1 MDQIEVEFWYWLAF
15 GVVLVALEA
24 LIPGTVLMWFGISA
38 GVVGLVVFM
47 APDLAF
53 TYQIL
58 IFGVLSVVSVVA
70 TRIWLRRQ
78 PIQTEDPDLNLRG
91 QRYVGQVVVLA
102 EPIES
107 GVGKAKVG
115 DSLWRVTGPDAPAG
129 SRMRVTGSESATLI
143 VEPAD

>member
-38 GVVGLVVFM
+38 GVVGLIVFL

-53 TYQIL
+53 TYQVL
-58 IFGVLSVVSVVA
+58 IFGVLSVVSVLV

-78 PIQTEDPDLNLRG
+78 PLQTEDPDLNLRG

-129 SRMRVTGSESATLI
+129 SRMRVTGSDSATLI

>member
-129 SRMRVTGSESATLI
+129 SRMRVTGSDSATLI

>member
-15 GVVLVALEA
+15 GVLLVALEA
-24 LIPGTVLMWFGISA
+24 LIPGTILMWFGISA

-47 APDLAF
+47 LPDLAF
-53 TYQIL
+53 TYQVL

-70 TRIWLRRQ
+70 ARVWLRRQ
-78 PIQTEDPDLNLRG
+78 PIETEDPNLNLRG

-129 SRMRVTGSESATLI
+129 SRMRVTGSDSATLI

>member
-15 GVVLVALEA
+15 GVLLVALEA
-24 LIPGTVLMWFGISA
+24 LIPGAVLMWFGVSA
-38 GVVGLVVFM
+38 GVVGLIVFL

-53 TYQIL
+53 TYQVL
-58 IFGVLSVVSVVA
+58 IFGVLSVVSVLA
-70 TRIWLRRQ
+70 TRVWLRRQ
-78 PIQTEDPDLNLRG
+78 PIETEDPDLNLRG
-91 QRYVGQVVVLA
+91 QRYVGQVVVLT
-102 EPIES
+102 EPIEG

-129 SRMRVTGSESATLI
+129 AKVRVTGSESATLT

>member
-15 GVVLVALEA
+15 GVLLVALEA
-24 LIPGTVLMWFGISA
+24 LIPGTILMWFGISA

-47 APDLAF
+47 LPDLAF
-53 TYQIL
+53 TYQVL

-70 TRIWLRRQ
+70 VRVWLRRQ
-78 PIQTEDPDLNLRG
+78 PIETEDPNLNLRG

-129 SRMRVTGSESATLI
+129 SRMRVTGSDSATLI